1 MNDSGL
7 MIHVTQYQI
16 ITFSLPTLARVFVA
30 KFHTQPRSQLPEAE
44 EDSEVE
50 EHQKDEG
57 D

>member
-1 MNDSGL
+1 MNNIWL
-7 MIHVTQYQI
+7 NVTLYQI
-16 ITFSLPTLARVFVA
+16 ITFSLPTLARDSVA

-50 EHQKDEG
+50 KHQKDEG

>member
-1 MNDSGL
+1 MTL
-7 MIHVTQYQI
+7 YQI

-50 EHQKDEG
+50 KHQKDEG